1 MRICDPLI
9 YAEDAKKYQPCQRQI
24 PITDICIWYS
34 PWERRRFDGGGGG
47 GGGGSYVNFLG
58 I

>member
-9 YAEDAKKYQPCQRQI
+9 YAEDAKKYTSHVSCKSPLRIFANGI
-24 PITDICIWYS
+24 PRENAEYVM
-34 PWERRRFDGGGGG
+34 G